1 MPDLISFPDNLFVIG
16 TVNVDETTYIGR
28 CVPYTA
34 AANLVG
40 FPSVAL
46 PAGMADGLPMG
57 VQIIAPPGA
66 DGLALRVARA
76 LEQAASEHRVQTPPL
91 GD

>member
-1 MPDLISFPDNLFVIG
+1 
-16 TVNVDETTYIGR
+16 
-28 CVPYTA
+28 
-34 AANLVG
+34 
-40 FPSVAL
+40 
-46 PAGMADGLPMG
+46 MADGLPMG
-57 VQIIAPPGA
+57 IQIIAPPGA